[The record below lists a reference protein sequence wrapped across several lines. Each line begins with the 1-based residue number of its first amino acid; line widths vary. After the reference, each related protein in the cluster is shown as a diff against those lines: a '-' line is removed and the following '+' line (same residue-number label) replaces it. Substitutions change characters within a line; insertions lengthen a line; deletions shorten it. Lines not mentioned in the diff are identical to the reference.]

1 MFIRRNHLFIYTFLF
16 FVFACT
22 SSEQKKEK
30 IEKQKTVSDSCY
42 SNQRKSRSEIKSL
55 TATHLDSL
63 GLVNL
68 ADVDTSLVIQLI
80 YSKADNFTGE
90 ILYKNLKEAYLHPDA
105 AQALLLAH
113 KKLKQRHPDYRFI
126 IYDAARPMSVQQQMW
141 NVVKNSSKSI
151 YVSNPQHGGGLHNYG
166 LAVDIGIID
175 SMGVPISMGTK
186 VDHLGIE
193 AHITN
198 EQQLVDRKIISAKE
212 HSNRVLLRQVMKEAG
227 FRSLPTEWWHFNYCS
242 RKEAF
247 KKYKLIP

>member
-1 MFIRRNHLFIYTFLF
+1 
-16 FVFACT
+16 
-22 SSEQKKEK
+22 
-30 IEKQKTVSDSCY
+30 
-42 SNQRKSRSEIKSL
+42 
-55 TATHLDSL
+55 
-63 GLVNL
+63 
-68 ADVDTSLVIQLI
+68 
-80 YSKADNFTGE
+80 
-90 ILYKNLKEAYLHPDA
+90 
-105 AQALLLAH
+105 
-113 KKLKQRHPDYRFI
+113 
-126 IYDAARPMSVQQQMW
+126 MSVQQQMW

-166 LAVDIGIID
+166 LAVDIGIVD
-175 SMGVPISMGTK
+175 SMGVPISMGTE

-212 HSNRVLLRQVMKEAG
+212 HRNRVLLRQVMKEAG